1 MNKLRVGVVGVG
13 KLGALHAKMY
23 SQIPHAELVGVVDAD
38 AERAA
43 QVASEY
49 RTKTYPSLDSL
60 LGDVSAISIAT
71 STTTHYQVAMRA
83 VEAGVHLF
91 IEKPITVT
99 PSEGERLLRRAGE
112 KGITVQVGHIERFNP
127 AILAV
132 ETYNLSPMF
141 IESHR
146 LAQFNPR
153 GADVAVVL
161 DLMIHDIDIILSLV
175 KSPVAAIQADG
186 VAVVS
191 DTVDIAN
198 ARLKFENGCVAN
210 VTASRI
216 SQKKMR
222 KMRLFQR
229 DAYISIDF
237 LDGKSEVFRLIDSDH
252 DHGRRTK
259 LLGHIEDG
267 KKQRN
272 IIYEKPK
279 VKDVNPLRYELEL
292 FLDAV
297 ESRKAPVVSG
307 EDGLQALI
315 VAQQILETI
324 DRHSVRMV

>member
-23 SQIPHAELVGVVDAD
+23 AQIPKAELVGVIDTD
-38 AERAA
+38 AERAREI
-43 QVASEY
+43 ASEF
-49 RTKTYPSLDSL
+49 RTTVYPSTEKL
-60 LGDVSAISIAT
+60 LKDVNVISIAT
-71 STTTHYQVAMRA
+71 PTTTHHQIAMEA
-83 VEAGVHLF
+83 IAAGVHLF
-91 IEKPITVT
+91 IEKPITHST
-99 PSEGERLLRRAGE
+99 LEGEEVVRRARE

-132 ETYNLSPMF
+132 EPYNLRPMF

-153 GADVAVVL
+153 GTDVAVVL

-175 KSPVAAIQADG
+175 KSPVTMIQADG

-191 DTVDIAN
+191 DTIDIAN

-222 KMRLFQR
+222 KMRLFQK

-237 LDGKSEVFRLIDSDH
+237 LDGKSEVFRLIDSDQAS
-252 DHGRRTK
+252 DRRTK
-259 LLGHIEDG
+259 LLGRIEDG
-267 KKQRN
+267 IKRRN
-272 IIYEKPK
+272 ITYERPK
-279 VKDVNPLRYELEL
+279 VKEVNSLCYELEL

-297 ESRKAPVVSG
+297 DSGKPPIVSG
-307 EDGLQALI
+307 EDGLRALN
-315 VAQQILETI
+315 VAQQILDTI
-324 DRHSVRMV
+324 DRQSVRMV